1 MGNDGWERSFRS
13 SQSQRAIAPGD
24 RWRIDIRPISG
35 PLILVVRSRFSAP
48 ISVFRSSVP
57 VVHPPA
63 MEDTGHRQAASDDIE
78 EFFANYGVQE
88 FDTLLSDHRQG
99 D

>member
-1 MGNDGWERSFRS
+1 
-13 SQSQRAIAPGD
+13 
-24 RWRIDIRPISG
+24 
-35 PLILVVRSRFSAP
+35 
-48 ISVFRSSVP
+48 
-57 VVHPPA
+57 